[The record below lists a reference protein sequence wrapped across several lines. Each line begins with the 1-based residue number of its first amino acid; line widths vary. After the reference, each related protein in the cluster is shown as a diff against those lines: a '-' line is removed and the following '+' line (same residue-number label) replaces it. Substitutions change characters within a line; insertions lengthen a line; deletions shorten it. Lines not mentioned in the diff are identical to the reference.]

1 MSLYII
7 VYLAGILTI
16 LSPCILPVL
25 PFVFASTQKSFVK
38 GALPLLLGMSVTFS
52 AFSALAIIGG
62 EWVVG
67 ASQWGRGL
75 ALVFLSL
82 FALALLFPSISEKIF
97 APAVNFGSKIGV
109 SPTQGQGPRFGSSLL
124 IGVSTGF
131 LWAPCAGP
139 ILGLVLTGAA
149 VQKNLLTSIFLLMS
163 YSAGASSSLAL
174 ALVSGQKFLGSMK
187 KALGV
192 DQVVKKVLG
201 ALVLVGVAVIAL
213 GLDQKILGPISKI
226 ETAGLEEKLLGV
238 LASQKKS
245 EVVQTQTPG
254 WPDFPEGLQWF
265 NSKALTQKDLQGK
278 VVLIDFWTYSCI
290 NCLHT
295 LPSVK
300 DWAAKYKDQGLVV
313 IGVHTPEFGFEKVP
327 DNVKKAIADLG
338 VTYPVVLD
346 NDFKIWNSF
355 QNRYWPAHYFI
366 NRQGQV
372 VYHHFGEGN
381 YQESEEKIKELLMQ
395 PAGVLGKALGSDL
408 PSTSPATSGTPSPQ
422 AAAAALPATPETYL
436 GLGKTHSLITV
447 PRAQDEK
454 ILVYKP
460 IELAQLHHWTVQG
473 RWALQDTFAETK
485 EKGDKLKIQFLGR
498 SAHIVL
504 ASDKPQG
511 FLIKVD
517 GQPPKAWHGVDI
529 DEEGRGQVS
538 GNRLYDILANDTSKS
553 ASVHNLEIEFLAP
566 GIQAYSLT
574 FD

>member
-1 MSLYII
+1 MSLYVI

-52 AFSALAIIGG
+52 AFSTLAIIGG

-82 FALALLFPSISEKIF
+82 FALALLFPAISEKLF
-97 APAVNFGSKIGV
+97 APAVNLGSKIGV
-109 SPTQGQGPRFGSSLL
+109 RHSTGDGPRFGPSLL
-124 IGVSTGF
+124 IGISTGF

-149 VQKNLLTSIFLLMS
+149 VQKNLVTSVILLLS

-192 DQVVKKVLG
+192 DQVVKKILG
-201 ALVLVGVAVIAL
+201 ALVLVGVLVISF
-213 GLDQKILGPISKI
+213 GWDQKILGPLSKI
-226 ETAGLEEKLLGV
+226 ETVGLEEKLLGA
-238 LASQKKS
+238 LASGKKPDS
-245 EVVQTQTPG
+245 PQAAQTG
-254 WPDFPEGLQWF
+254 WPEFPQDLQWF
-265 NSKALTQKDLQGK
+265 NSKPLTQKDLQGK

-295 LPSVK
+295 LPAVK
-300 DWAAKYKDQGLVV
+300 DWALKYKDQGLVV

-327 DNVKKAIADLG
+327 ANVQKAIADLG
-338 VTYPVVLD
+338 VSYPVVLD
-346 NDFKIWNSF
+346 NDYKIWNSF

-372 VYHHFGEGN
+372 VDHHFGEGH
-381 YQESEEKIKELLMQ
+381 YLESEEKIKELLMQ
-395 PAGVLGKALGSDL
+395 PAGILGKALGAETAVQSRSRG
-408 PSTSPATSGTPSPQ
+408 PVAPVQTEASQ
-422 AAAAALPATPETYL
+422 ATPETYL

-447 PRAQDEK
+447 PKAQDEK
-454 ILVYKP
+454 VLVYKP
-460 IELAQLHHWTVQG
+460 IQLQHLHQWTVQG
-473 RWALQDTFAETK
+473 RWALQDTFAESK
-485 EKGDKLKIQFLGR
+485 EKGDKLRIQFRGS
-498 SAHIVL
+498 SANIVL
-504 ASDKPQG
+504 ASERPQA
-511 FLIKVD
+511 FLVKVD
-517 GQPPKAWHGVDI
+517 GHVPQSWHGSDI
-529 DEEGRGQVS
+529 DTEGRGHVS
-538 GNRLYDILANDTSKS
+538 ANRLYNILAKDS
-553 ASVHNLEIEFLAP
+553 AKPAAIHNLEIEFLAP